1 MRPLWKGNP
10 VADPAQSDLGAQE
23 RVVLGLLTANPFAG
37 QQEIATALGLAR
49 STVAAHIASL
59 VQKGYVLGRGYVFP
73 SPMRIFC
80 CGGATIDRKYNAAAP
95 IVFGTSNPVQ
105 GHRSFGGVARNVAEN
120 LARLGVDVSLMTIV
134 GDDENGRTLVRHLRD
149 LGVDTGQVAVTTER
163 MTAEYAAVLGPD
175 SNLIVGVADMAIF
188 DLLGT
193 AHIERIWPHLAS
205 ANWLFAD
212 CNLPAD
218 MLAALIAR
226 KAAGRF
232 SLAVDTVS
240 THKAVRLPRDLA
252 GIDVLFLNI
261 DEATAY
267 LAGIGQGTPASP
279 EAAART
285 LLKAGAHSVVLTLG
299 ADGYVTTD
307 GGKVHR
313 HPAVRAHS
321 IDVTGAG
328 DAMIAGTLY
337 RLLSGAVLDEATATG
352 ALLAAMTTETDASV
366 VPNLS
371 PRLLSASE
379 PRVSLPLME
388 MNA

>member
-1 MRPLWKGNP
+1 MPSLRKGNP

-23 RVVLGLLTANPFAG
+23 RAVLALLTANPFAG
-37 QQEIATALGLAR
+37 QQEIASSLGLAR
-49 STVAAHIASL
+49 STVAAHIAAL
-59 VQKGYVLGRGYVFP
+59 IQKGYVLGRGYVFP

-80 CGGATIDRKYNAAAP
+80 CGGATIDRKYSAAAP
-95 IVFGTSNPVQ
+95 IVFGTSNPVE
-105 GHRSFGGVARNVAEN
+105 GHRSFGGVARNVAES
-120 LARLGVDVSLMTIV
+120 LARLGVDVSMMTIV
-134 GDDENGRTLVRHLRD
+134 GDDENGRALIRHLRD
-149 LGVDTGQVAVTTER
+149 VGVDTTQIAVTGER

-175 SNLIVGVADMAIF
+175 SNLVVGVADMAIF

-193 AHIERIWPHLAS
+193 AHIERVWPHVAS
-205 ANWLFAD
+205 ASWLFAD
-212 CNLPAD
+212 CNLPAE
-218 MLAALIAR
+218 MLSALIAR

-240 THKAVRLPRDLA
+240 THKAIRLPRDLS
-252 GIDVLFLNI
+252 GIDVLFLNM
-261 DEATAY
+261 DEAAAY
-267 LAGIGQGTPASP
+267 LAGLGERPPASP

-285 LLKAGAHSVVLTLG
+285 LVKAGAHSVVLTLG
-299 ADGYVTTD
+299 AEGYVTA
-307 GGKVHR
+307 GGSTLRR
-313 HPAVRAHS
+313 HAAVRAHS
-321 IDVTGAG
+321 VDVTGAG

-337 RLLSGAVLDEATATG
+337 RLLSGTPLDEATATG

-379 PRVSLPLME
+379 PRASHTLME